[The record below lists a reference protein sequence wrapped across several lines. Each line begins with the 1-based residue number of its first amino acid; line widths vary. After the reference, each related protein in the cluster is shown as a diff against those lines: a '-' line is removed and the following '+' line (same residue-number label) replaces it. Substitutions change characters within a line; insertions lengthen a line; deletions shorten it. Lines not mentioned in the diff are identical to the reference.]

1 MAKKR
6 SKKDL
11 VFVGV
16 DLGGTSMRAGIVTI
30 DGKLLALEK
39 RKTKPELGAAGV
51 IDRLAK
57 TIDRAIAAANVD
69 GNAVGG
75 IGVGVPGPVDTTTG
89 VVRVA
94 VNLGKDWAN
103 TPLADELKTRLGLD
117 AYIDNDV
124 RVGAMGEFTHG
135 AGQATRDMVAI
146 FVGTGIGGGLILDG
160 KLRGGFRGGAGE
172 VGHTVIAADNG
183 IVGKTGQPGTVEPI
197 ASRTGM
203 ERQINELVAQGR
215 ASVVPELIQTVGKG
229 RLTSSVI
236 AEALTQEDAV
246 MQEVL
251 AVAQRTLGLVAANI
265 INLLDP
271 EMIVFGGGVTE
282 RLGAKFVAPIRKVA
296 YENLINKQNA
306 RSVKIVPAG
315 LKDASGVVGAAVMA
329 RARFVS

>member
-1 MAKKR
+1 MAKKTN
-6 SKKDL
+6 KKDL

-16 DLGGTSMRAGIVTI
+16 DLGGTSMRAGVVAHT
-30 DGKLLALEK
+30 GKLLALEK
-39 RKTKPELGAAGV
+39 RKTKPELGQAAV

-57 TIDRAIAAANVD
+57 TIERAINVAD
-69 GNAVGG
+69 VEMSAVGG
-75 IGVGVPGPVDTTTG
+75 IGVGVPGPVDTANG
-89 VVRVA
+89 IVRVA

-135 AGQATRDMVAI
+135 AGQAVQDMVAI
-146 FVGTGIGGGLILDG
+146 FVGTGIGGGIILEG

-203 ERQINELVAQGR
+203 ERQIRELVAQGR
-215 ASVVPELIQTVGKG
+215 ASIVPELIETVGKG

-236 AEALTQEDAV
+236 AEALTQNDTV

-251 AVAQRTLGLVAANI
+251 AVAQRTLGLLAANV
-265 INLLDP
+265 INILDP

-282 RLGAKFVAPIRKVA
+282 RLGNKFVSPIRKIA

-329 RARFVS
+329 RARFAG